1 MPLESY
7 YIGHQDA
14 KLTDEQR
21 KILVDYFKKKK
32 RKLKEKWL
40 FKNQK
45 SWRKNGWGNILYFL
59 TVIAE
64 SAISGFSGFLKRE
77 RPISFASLQSDFGQQ
92 FLTERKLNTE
102 VFNTLYLW
110 KPNHYYLEKS
120 KAVLQIA
127 NLLGG
132 IYKLSAIG
140 KIIPGFLSDQIYD
153 AVSRNRMKLANQKC
167 YLPTQMKEKNL

>member
-1 MPLESY
+1 MGKH
-7 YIGHQDA
+7 IVFFDGDCGVCNFWVQW
-14 KLTDEQR
+14 
-21 KILVDYFKKKK
+21 I
-32 RKLKEKWL
+32 
-40 FKNQK
+40 
-45 SWRKNGWGNILYFL
+45 
-59 TVIAE
+59 
-64 SAISGFSGFLKRE
+64 LKRDTKDQFL
-77 RPISFASLQSDFGQQ
+77 FASLQSDFGQQ

-140 KIIPGFLSDQIYD
+140 KIIPRFLSDQIYD

-167 YLPTQMKEKNL
+167 YLPTPDERKKFIEV